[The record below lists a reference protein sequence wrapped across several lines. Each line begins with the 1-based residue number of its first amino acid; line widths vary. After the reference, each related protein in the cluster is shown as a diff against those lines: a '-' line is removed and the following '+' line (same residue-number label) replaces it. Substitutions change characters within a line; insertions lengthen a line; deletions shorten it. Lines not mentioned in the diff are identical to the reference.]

1 MLIVIEERNLSQ
13 EMRLNII
20 SRWGS
25 ETLFCNPGDVASF
38 SVGEIVFA
46 DIYFDA
52 LSFCLVR
59 GTEIRFMYRDRILSK
74 GDIDY
79 IGTLQESLLQ
89 EENYDDIKKLNI
101 MKIFFEV
108 SGKRSILSSFPV
120 HIQLEHT
127 TYCNARCIMCDHYVS
142 HNRDAKHLKLATA
155 LRLEAILPYVSL
167 IVMHGNGEPFLNP
180 DILEILEL
188 YKKYGVRITTNTN
201 LSNINSDICSELNQ
215 MCDSLQI
222 SCEGCDKE
230 TYEGIRQGLS
240 FEFFCNNLE
249 RISALSGIRKTSLE
263 VVLMQQNIRKA
274 RDFVIFASSYG
285 IKTVKFHDLGI
296 NKIIG
301 NGKYSLRACPDIAN
315 KYISMA
321 RDEGE
326 RLGVSVE
333 SFEYDTD
340 GSLSDE
346 SDLYSVFPEPQ
357 ISDEMHREFDWYTN
371 VIAINEMNT
380 DDLACYK
387 NNYCGICEYPFAK
400 SYIDLNGNVSVCC
413 PSSRKI
419 VGHVS
424 SAEDFAV
431 LWNSE
436 TMIKIRNEFYSGMM
450 PSFCKNCFMVSEH
463 SLSWLNHRGEHK

>member
-201 LSNINSDICSELNQ
+201 LSHINSDICSELNQ

-249 RISALSGIRKTSLE
+249 RISALSGIRKT
-263 VVLMQQNIRKA
+263 I
-274 RDFVIFASSYG
+274 
-285 IKTVKFHDLGI
+285 
-296 NKIIG
+296 
-301 NGKYSLRACPDIAN
+301 
-315 KYISMA
+315 
-321 RDEGE
+321 
-326 RLGVSVE
+326 
-333 SFEYDTD
+333 
-340 GSLSDE
+340 
-346 SDLYSVFPEPQ
+346 
-357 ISDEMHREFDWYTN
+357 
-371 VIAINEMNT
+371 
-380 DDLACYK
+380 
-387 NNYCGICEYPFAK
+387 
-400 SYIDLNGNVSVCC
+400 
-413 PSSRKI
+413 
-419 VGHVS
+419 
-424 SAEDFAV
+424 
-431 LWNSE
+431 
-436 TMIKIRNEFYSGMM
+436 
-450 PSFCKNCFMVSEH
+450 
-463 SLSWLNHRGEHK
+463 